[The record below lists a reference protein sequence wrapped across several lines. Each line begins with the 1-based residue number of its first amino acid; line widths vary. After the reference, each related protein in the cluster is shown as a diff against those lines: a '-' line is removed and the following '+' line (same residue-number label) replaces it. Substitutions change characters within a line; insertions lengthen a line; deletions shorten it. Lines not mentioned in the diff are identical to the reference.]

1 MRALDAVD
9 LSRELWNSE
18 QNAERD
24 DFGEFAKFN
33 TPVVANG
40 KVFLATFSKQLA
52 IYGLLPEGDEP
63 PAVWAGPDQRIRL
76 PNKATL
82 IGTASDDGMPTS
94 PGVLSTMWLQVSGP
108 GQVAFANPRNPS
120 TTATFSAPGNYVLRL
135 TASDGVLSTDSNLSV
150 DVLAPG
156 SS

>member
-24 DFGEFAKFN
+24 DFGQFAKFN

-63 PAVWAGPDQRIRL
+63 PVVWAGPDQRIRL

-82 IGTASDDGMPTS
+82 VGTARALSDKPEGLRR
-94 PGVLSTMWLQVSGP
+94 VLI
-108 GQVAFANPRNPS
+108 
-120 TTATFSAPGNYVLRL
+120 
-135 TASDGVLSTDSNLSV
+135 
-150 DVLAPG
+150 
-156 SS
+156 